1 MPELIAHVLTE
12 GGADADAAA
21 DDLREY
27 LTALPETDEVDVEV
41 ERPRL
46 GLAEILTIV
55 KIAKGAVELIKLLA
69 DYVEKH
75 RDHIKGIE
83 IELDGERI
91 PIDKLTD
98 EQRARVTA
106 ALSG

>member
-1 MPELIAHVLTE
+1 MQ
-12 GGADADAAA
+12 
-21 DDLREY
+21 
-27 LTALPETDEVDVEV
+27 
-41 ERPRL
+41 
-46 GLAEILTIV
+46 
-55 KIAKGAVELIKLLA
+55 IAKGAVDLIKLLA

-75 RDHIKGIE
+75 RDHVKGIE
-83 IELDGERI
+83 VELDGERI